1 MRIGIQRLVVSH
13 VKRPDS
19 VRIGALKDGQVG
31 DVGRSWRWRLE
42 IVRGSTE
49 IGWFVGS
56 SDNLRITVR
65 QRLSR
70 FVVESQRDVHQLIV
84 ETVVRHEQY
93 LLSSRANKKYVDVVR
108 EGVIDVAYGYG
119 DFEN

>member
-1 MRIGIQRLVVSH
+1 MIADDDWIRLGALRDEQIHHRIAGRNRQRPAQRYESGVASLRIGIQRLVVSH

-31 DVGRSWRWRLE
+31 DVGRSWRGRLE

-56 SDNLRITVR
+56 SDNLRI
-65 QRLSR
+65 
-70 FVVESQRDVHQLIV
+70 
-84 ETVVRHEQY
+84 
-93 LLSSRANKKYVDVVR
+93 
-108 EGVIDVAYGYG
+108 
-119 DFEN
+119 